1 MICLESLYLLYLL
14 FAFDCY
20 RNAEYIDQQPAGAL
34 LPPKVSHFPLL
45 DPYLSLHDL
54 QEILSI
60 RALAILFRTFCQ
72 SCLIDPAVHVGDLF
86 RHGDVDAGAG
96 FYGANKF
103 GGFVETR
110 AGIEPGVAAAQG
122 DYVQIS
128 FLEID
133 LIKIC
138 DLKLAS
144 RGGLHLLRVFTDVQV
159 IEIETRHSVVRLRMG
174 GFLLDGLGT
183 PFFVE
188 VNDAEALWIVD
199 VVVKSMSHCN
209 SK

>member
-1 MICLESLYLLYLL
+1 MFLEK
-14 FAFDCY
+14 FPY
-20 RNAEYIDQQPAGAL
+20 RVKFCTKVEYIDQQPAGAL

-60 RALAILFRTFCQ
+60 QALIILFRTFCQ

-86 RHGDVDAGAG
+86 RHGDVDAGVG
-96 FYGANKF
+96 FYGADKF
-103 GGFVETR
+103 SGFVEGVHR

-122 DYVQIS
+122 DYIQIS
-128 FLEID
+128 FFKID
-133 LIKIC
+133 LIEIC

-144 RGGLHLLRVFTDVQV
+144 RGGLHLFRVFADVLV

-188 VNDAEALWIVD
+188 VNDAEALRIVD
-199 VVVKSMSHCN
+199 VVAKSMSHCS